1 LIRPLHRTPAVRTIT
16 LRRVVVTGLGAIT
29 PVGHTAADT
38 WDSFVHGRSG
48 IAGITQFD
56 ANEDWGVRFAGE
68 VRNFDPSSFLDVR
81 EQRRIDRFA
90 ILALGAAHEAV
101 KDCGLDFETG
111 DPYRRGVA
119 IGSGI
124 GGIGTIETGVRGMV
138 VTGNRKINPFTVP
151 RLMVNAGAGQV
162 SIRFNLRGSNIATS
176 TACATGSH
184 AIGAA
189 FQLIQRG
196 DADVMLAGGAE
207 AAVTPLCI
215 GAFASM
221 KALSTRNEAPTLASR
236 PFDKDRDGFVLSEG
250 AAVIVLEEFEHAR
263 QRGATIYAELLGY
276 GCSGD
281 AFHIAAPEEQG
292 AGAFR
297 SMQNALTDA
306 QVNATDVGYINAHG
320 TSTPLGDAAEVS
332 AVKRLF
338 GSHAYAL
345 AMSSTKSVMGHA
357 LGAAGGVESIAT
369 IKALQTGTL
378 PPTINLDQ
386 PDESFDLNFVANTAQ
401 QRSVRVALNNSFG
414 FGGHNTTLVFGT
426 LRD

>member
-1 LIRPLHRTPAVRTIT
+1 VRTIT

-29 PVGHTAADT
+29 PVGKTADET
-38 WDSFVHGRSG
+38 WDSFIHGRSG

-68 VRNFDPSSFLDVR
+68 VRNFDPSAFMDVR
-81 EQRRIDRFA
+81 EQRRVDRFA
-90 ILALGAAHEAV
+90 IFALGAAHEAV
-101 KDCGLDFETG
+101 RDCGIDFQTG
-111 DPYRRGVA
+111 DPYRHGVA

-138 VTGNRKINPFTVP
+138 TTSNRKINPFTVP

-162 SIRFNLRGSNIATS
+162 SIRFNLRGSNIATA

-184 AIGAA
+184 AIGSA
-189 FQLIQRG
+189 FQTIQRG

-221 KALSTRNEAPTLASR
+221 KALSTRNDAPTLASR

-250 AAVIVLEEFEHAR
+250 AAVLVLEELEHAR
-263 QRGATIYAELLGY
+263 KRGAKIYAELLGY

-281 AFHIAAPEEQG
+281 AFHIAAPEEHG

-297 SMQNALTDA
+297 SMQNALADA
-306 QVNATDVGYINAHG
+306 QVNASEVGYINAHG

-338 GSHAYAL
+338 GSHAHVL

-386 PDESFDLNFVANTAQ
+386 PDEGFDLNFVANTAQ
-401 QRSVRVALNNSFG
+401 QRTLRIALNNSFG

-426 LRD
+426 LRA

>member
-1 LIRPLHRTPAVRTIT
+1 MRTIT
-16 LRRVVVTGLGAIT
+16 LRRVVVTGLGAVT
-29 PVGHTAADT
+29 PVGRTVAET
-38 WDSFVHGRSG
+38 WDSFIHGRSG

-90 ILALGAAHEAV
+90 IFALGAAHEAV
-101 KDCGLDFETG
+101 RDCGFDFQVG
-111 DPYRRGVA
+111 DPYRHGVA

-138 VTGNRKINPFTVP
+138 TAGNRKINPFTVP

-162 SIRFNLRGSNIATS
+162 SIRFNLRGSNIATA

-184 AIGAA
+184 AIGSA

-221 KALSTRNEAPTLASR
+221 KALSTRNDAPTQASR

-250 AAVIVLEEFEHAR
+250 AAVLVLEELEHAR
-263 QRGATIYAELLGY
+263 KRGATIYAELLGY

-281 AFHIAAPEEQG
+281 AFHIAAPEEHG

-297 SMQNALTDA
+297 SMQNALADA

-338 GSHAYAL
+338 GSHAYEL

-369 IKALQTGTL
+369 IKALQSGTL
-378 PPTINLDQ
+378 PPTINLDE
-386 PDESFDLNFVANTAQ
+386 PDEGFDLNFVANTAQ
-401 QRSVRVALNNSFG
+401 QRPIRIALNNSFG

-426 LRD
+426 LQG